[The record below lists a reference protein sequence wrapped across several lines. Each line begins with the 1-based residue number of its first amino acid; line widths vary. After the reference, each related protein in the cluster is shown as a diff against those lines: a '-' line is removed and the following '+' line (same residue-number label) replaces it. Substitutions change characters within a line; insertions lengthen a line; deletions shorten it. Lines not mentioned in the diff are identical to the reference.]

1 MLLPPHQPP
10 GDQTSGGERTDLA
23 RRAEP
28 LAGRTHQGLRVALRT
43 TFSQDANRCFRGISR
58 LVPDICRASP
68 RAGMFVFE
76 CEATFEAEPEAV
88 WNVWTD
94 VARWPEWDVSKEMSR
109 LDGPFE
115 PGVSGW
121 AKQRGNLGGSF
132 IITEVNPGRGWV
144 TECPMPLGK
153 VIFDHEIEPLAG
165 GRVRVVKRV
174 GVQGGFGPLLRL
186 FAPKMRREIAE
197 SLVALGR
204 QVSPAHRKLYR
215 RPPP

>member
-1 MLLPPHQPP
+1 
-10 GDQTSGGERTDLA
+10 
-23 RRAEP
+23 
-28 LAGRTHQGLRVALRT
+28 
-43 TFSQDANRCFRGISR
+43 
-58 LVPDICRASP
+58 
-68 RAGMFVFE
+68 MFVFE

-115 PGVSGW
+115 VGVSGW
-121 AKQRGNLGGSF
+121 AKQRGNLGGTF
-132 IITEVNPGRGWV
+132 TITEVNPGRGWV

-153 VIFDHEIEPLAG
+153 IIFDHEIEPLAG

-186 FAPKMRREIAE
+186 FAPKMRRDIAE

-204 QVSPAHRKLYR
+204 QVSPAHRRLYR